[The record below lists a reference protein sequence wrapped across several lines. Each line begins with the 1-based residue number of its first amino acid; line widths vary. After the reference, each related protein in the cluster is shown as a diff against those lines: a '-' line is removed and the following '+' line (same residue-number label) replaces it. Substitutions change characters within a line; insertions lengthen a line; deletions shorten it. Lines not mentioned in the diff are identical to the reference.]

1 MKTIKGGVT
10 APKGFLANGIA
21 AGIKRS
27 GKLDLGLIVSTVDAI
42 TAGVF
47 TKSSIKAAPLLVSM
61 KHIKKGKGRAVLVNS
76 GNANCYTGASGLK
89 HAQDSTVLISK
100 LLHGA
105 KPNDVIVTSTG
116 IIGKPLAY
124 DKIVNGAPELV
135 KGLSDQGGDKF
146 ALSIMTTDLVKKEI
160 AVQVT
165 LGGKTVTIGACGK
178 GSGMIE
184 PNMATMLGFIT
195 TDAAI
200 SLKMLKLALAK
211 ANDKSFNSITV
222 DGCMSTNDMVT
233 IQANGLAGNKTIV
246 KEDADFKKFYV
257 ALEYVSIYLAKQIV
271 LDGEGA
277 TKFVTIHVKGA
288 SNDKQAKSIA
298 KVIANSPLVK
308 TAAFG
313 SNPNWG
319 RVGAAVGSLGINKIN
334 ENNMKIT
341 FSPFDKKEISI
352 TVQLSLGKAEA
363 TVFTCDFSYDYVKI
377 NGEYN

>member
-27 GKLDLGLIVSTVDAI
+27 GKLDLGLIVSTVDAV

-47 TKSSIKAAPLLVSM
+47 TKSSIKAAPLVVSM

-76 GNANCYTGASGLK
+76 GNANCYTGAPGLK

-100 LLHGA
+100 LLHGT

-124 DKIVNGAPELV
+124 DKIVSAANDLV
-135 KGLSDQGGDKF
+135 KGLSDQGGEKF
-146 ALSIMTTDLVKKEI
+146 AQSIMTTDLVKKEI
-160 AVQVT
+160 AVQVV
-165 LGGKTVTIGACGK
+165 LGGKTVTIGACAK

-200 SLKMLKLALAK
+200 SLKMLKLALSR

-233 IQANGLAGNKTIV
+233 VQANGLAGNKTIT
-246 KEDADFKKFYV
+246 KEDVSFKKFYA

-288 SNDKQAKSIA
+288 ANDVQAKKIA
-298 KVIANSPLVK
+298 KTIANSPLVK

-341 FSPFDKKEISI
+341 FSPFDKKDISI
-352 TVQLSLGKAEA
+352 TVQLSLGKAGA
-363 TVFTCDFSYDYVKI
+363 TVYTCDFSYDYVKI